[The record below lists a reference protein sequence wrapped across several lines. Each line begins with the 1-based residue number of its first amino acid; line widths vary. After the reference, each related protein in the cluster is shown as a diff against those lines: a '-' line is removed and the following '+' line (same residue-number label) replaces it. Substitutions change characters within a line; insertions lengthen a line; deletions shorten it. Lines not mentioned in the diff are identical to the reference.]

1 VSEFRPADD
10 REVMQLWPA
19 VRAARL
25 FATPDE
31 FRAFRDAGP
40 WRVRLTRR
48 GDATLLDRWRAHLD
62 VLALRGVWAPS
73 WRIASVVADARAVAE
88 AHGLGRVLSPLLD
101 VGALGPYLA
110 TGMVE
115 TERIIALQAPP
126 SHVVHAEVPDGVA
139 LRSGSA
145 EDLPAVFRLDALCF
159 NEFWRHTAADTTP
172 LGVGDRLMLAVNVAD
187 EPGGPG
193 GPSAGAQTGS
203 AGGSETVLGYTLAT
217 KVAGTVTL
225 ARLAVAPQAR
235 RTGIASALLADAA
248 QWAARN
254 GADALTL
261 TTQEAN
267 TASRALYARAG
278 LVELSGRYAFAI
290 DPERTG
296 A

>member
-1 VSEFRPADD
+1 VSDFRPADD
-10 REVMQLWPA
+10 REVTQLWPA
-19 VRAARL
+19 VRAARI
-25 FATPDE
+25 FATSEE
-31 FRAFRDAGP
+31 FRSFRDAGP
-40 WRVRLTRR
+40 WRVRVSRR

-73 WRIASVVADARAVAE
+73 WRAASVVDDARAVAE

-101 VGALGPYLA
+101 ADALGPYLA
-110 TGMVE
+110 KGMVE

-126 SHVVHAEVPDGVA
+126 ERVVHAEVPGGVV

-159 NEFWRHTAADTTP
+159 NEFWRHTAADTAP
-172 LGVGDRLMLAVNVAD
+172 LGVGDRLVMAVSVGA
-187 EPGGPG
+187 E
-193 GPSAGAQTGS
+193 AGAL
-203 AGGSETVLGYTLAT
+203 GGSETVLGYTLAT

-235 RTGIASALLADAA
+235 RTGIASALLADVA

-267 TASRALYARAG
+267 AASRALYARAG
-278 LVELSGRYAFAI
+278 ISELPGRYAFAI